1 MGYGNRARIIL
12 ILLAYDIERML
23 KRSFPIFDWL
33 PNYKKDYLSGDIT
46 AGLTVGIMLIPQG
59 MAYAMIAGLPPVF
72 GLYAALLPQI
82 IYTITGTSRQ
92 LAVGPVAMDSLL
104 VASGLGALKLAG
116 IEEYISMAIFLALFM
131 GSIQFL
137 LGLLRMGFL
146 VNFLSRPVI
155 SGFTSAAAIIIGLSQ
170 LNHLLGTDIERSNQ
184 IHLLLQNTWATLN
197 DVNLY
202 SLGIGL
208 VAILLLQGA
217 KKINNRIPAPLI
229 VVVLGILLV
238 YFLKLNTL
246 GVRIVEEVPGGL
258 PAFELPVFDLSRAK
272 DLFPMAMALALIAF
286 MEAISVAKAVEVKH
300 KEYEV
305 NANQELIA
313 LGASNIIGSF
323 FQSYPTTG
331 GFSRTAVNDQA
342 GARTGVASLVSATV
356 VGLTLLFLT
365 PLFYFLPNTILA
377 AIIMVAVFGLIDI
390 KYPIRLFRNRKDEF
404 ALLIFTF
411 LITLLIGIKEGI
423 LLGVLVSLLLLVYRT
438 SKPHLA
444 VLGKIKDTD
453 YFRNIERFA
462 EDVETDD
469 QVLIL
474 RFDSQLYFGNKDY
487 FKNKLLKLVR
497 NRVKYLKVIIIN
509 AEPINYI
516 DSSAVFMLENLIEDL
531 NAKDIRV
538 LFSNVIGPT
547 RDIIYKSG
555 LIDKIGKENFFVN
568 TSEAYEYALKKV
580 PKTDLQKKISL
591 QTKSH
596 R

>member
-1 MGYGNRARIIL
+1 
-12 ILLAYDIERML
+12 ML
-23 KRSFPIFDWL
+23 KRSFPILEWL
-33 PNYKKDYLSGDIT
+33 PNYKKDYITGDVA

-131 GSIQFL
+131 GSIQLL

-146 VNFLSRPVI
+146 INFLSRPVI
-155 SGFTSAAAIIIGLSQ
+155 SGFTSAAAIIIGMSQ
-170 LNHLLGTDIERSNQ
+170 LNHLLGTDIEKSNQ
-184 IHLLLQNTWATLN
+184 IHLLLRNTLSTLDDTN
-197 DVNLY
+197 MY

-208 VAILLLQGA
+208 VAIILLQAA

-238 YFLKLNTL
+238 YFLNLSSL

-258 PAFELPVFDLSRAK
+258 PAFDVPVFDLSRANE
-272 DLFPMAMALALIAF
+272 LFPMAMALALIAF

-305 NANQELIA
+305 DANQELIA
-313 LGASNIIGSF
+313 LGTSNIVGSF

-342 GARTGVASLVSATV
+342 GAKTGVASLISAAV

-365 PLFYFLPNTILA
+365 PLFYYLPNTILA

-404 ALLIFTF
+404 ALLVFTF
-411 LITLLIGIKEGI
+411 LVTLLIGIMEGI

-444 VLGKIKDTD
+444 VLGKIKGTD

-462 EDVETDD
+462 EDVETDE
-469 QVLIL
+469 QVMII

-487 FKNKLLKLVR
+487 FKKKLIKLVKKR
-497 NRVKYLKVIIIN
+497 RETLSVIIIN

-538 LFSNVIGPT
+538 LFSDVIGPT

-555 LIDKIGKENFFVN
+555 LIDEIGQENFFVN
-568 TSEAYEYALKKV
+568 TLEAYEYALKKV

-591 QTKSH
+591 QTKNL